1 MVDVDEPIDD
11 GEIERLTASMDAA
24 AFRRRA
30 IIRAA
35 AGPPVEERLHDG
47 RPMPVF
53 VAERL
58 DRFRESLNPVLHSH
72 GTEHPLHDAMF
83 HTVVDDLD
91 LTIGGY
97 LKPEAKPEAR
107 DLLHVYGPDRGSTGE
122 RRYYRWAWLDHS
134 DHVPAFSTTASTIVR
149 SGRLAGGCGVYGG
162 QWAFSVGGAGMLF
175 TPEHGASRVSVR
187 PYMPW
192 LALTSF
198 NRASVAA
205 SVVCLLGILIES
217 WRPGQ
222 AAVQERDHFV
232 TVVARSSAE
241 GYLLDS
247 ETSGT
252 GVSATGLQTDFIAV
266 PGRRYGI
273 YVYAWL
279 ETNGGTGGGSG
290 PLGYSRIEI
299 DASVPFVVAEETLL

>member
-11 GEIERLTASMDAA
+11 GEIERLTASMDAT

-107 DLLHVYGPDRGSTGE
+107 DLLHVRAHLRARARGE
-122 RRYYRWAWLDHS
+122 R
-134 DHVPAFSTTASTIVR
+134 
-149 SGRLAGGCGVYGG
+149 C
-162 QWAFSVGGAGMLF
+162 
-175 TPEHGASRVSVR
+175 
-187 PYMPW
+187 
-192 LALTSF
+192 
-198 NRASVAA
+198 
-205 SVVCLLGILIES
+205 ILIAETTI
-217 WRPGQ
+217 
-222 AAVQERDHFV
+222 
-232 TVVARSSAE
+232 TVRRGPPPAR
-241 GYLLDS
+241 
-247 ETSGT
+247 
-252 GVSATGLQTDFIAV
+252 
-266 PGRRYGI
+266 
-273 YVYAWL
+273 
-279 ETNGGTGGGSG
+279 
-290 PLGYSRIEI
+290 
-299 DASVPFVVAEETLL
+299 